1 MILLHIA
8 GEGTVI
14 PEMLRVFILALTLL
28 DERKDQEAVSAY

>member
-14 PEMLRVFILALTLL
+14 PEMLQVFVLALILL
-28 DERKDQEAVSAY
+28 DERKDQVELSEY